1 RRCAP
6 RRRRGGV
13 RRRTPPGGASGEVH
27 PAATGGGGA
36 MTAMQTGFLVGFTA
50 ATAVIV
56 AFTGLVAAGARR
68 TDGGAGLGAYLS
80 SRLSRRSYDR
90 GEGNRW
96 AFYAHRISGFA
107 VFTFLAMHILDV
119 SLYAW

>member
-1 RRCAP
+1 
-6 RRRRGGV
+6 
-13 RRRTPPGGASGEVH
+13 
-27 PAATGGGGA
+27 
-36 MTAMQTGFLVGFTA
+36 MTAMQTVFLVGFTA

-68 TDGGAGLGAYLS
+68 TDGGAGLGACLS
-80 SRLSRRSYDR
+80 SRLSRRCYDR

-119 SLYAW
+119 SLYAWSPEVFDEVHELYSTAVMRVFECGLLAALAFHAF